1 VKLRVT
7 KAAASILM
15 ISSAA
20 RAQTIVIGQRT
31 VVARTSLGMAL
42 VEPHLAVS
50 PTVAQLLVGVVI
62 VTPTDGSTQEKAA
75 RQSCRTLVS

>member
-42 VEPHLAVS
+42 VEPHLAVG